1 MTVWVAV
8 VLGIV
13 QGITE
18 FLPISSTAHLVL
30 IPWFLGLKDPG
41 QTFDVALH
49 LGTLLAVVWY
59 FRQDWWD
66 LISRPGRMLMLV
78 ILGCIPAAVVG
89 KLFEDRV
96 EQLTYPGQHPWA
108 PLLMVGGLVLAG
120 VLLWAA
126 DRFLRGMRSEGSLKA
141 EEALGI
147 GAAQAVALIPGVS
160 RSGATITAGLAF
172 RLKREA
178 AARFSFLLS
187 GPIIAGAVALKL
199 VHVARHGIPHA
210 EGTAFLVGTL
220 ASAVSGYL
228 AIHFLLEYVK
238 RHSLALF
245 VWYRFAFAALI
256 LAVWVVRNV

>member
-1 MTVWVAV
+1 MTAWIAV
-8 VLGIV
+8 LLGIV

-30 IPWFLGLKDPG
+30 IPWFFGLKDPG
-41 QTFDVALH
+41 QAFDVALH
-49 LGTLLAVVWY
+49 LGTLLAVAWY
-59 FRQDWWD
+59 FRQDWVD
-66 LISRPGRMLMLV
+66 LVTRPGKMLTLV
-78 ILGCIPAAVVG
+78 VLGCIPAAVVG

-120 VLLWAA
+120 ILLYAA
-126 DRFLRGMRSEGSLKA
+126 DRFLRGKRSEESLKA
-141 EEALGI
+141 GEALGI
-147 GAAQAVALIPGVS
+147 GTAQAVALIPGVS

-172 RLKREA
+172 GLKRES

-199 VHVARHGIPHA
+199 VHVVRHGIPHG
-210 EGTAFLVGTL
+210 EGSAFLAGTL
-220 ASAVSGYL
+220 AAAVSGYL

-256 LAVWVVRNV
+256 LAVWVMRNV